1 VTDGGEQAIRMNVR
15 PARISDLRALR
26 SLEGNNHS
34 VVLAPPPATNIPSTV
49 RLAAVSNWRG
59 VGSRSQTLVL
69 SENSRTRGF
78 IQARARP
85 GRESWDL
92 IRLACQ
98 APDAEYWESA
108 CAELLE
114 RMCANTAER
123 GALRTFARLPTDS
136 DYLQVM
142 TEHAFRSYAAEVS
155 LCGTPRLAAERMSS
169 YGPDVRFRRPSDAWD
184 IFSLYCAC
192 TPALVRHAESR
203 SLKEWSIFARF
214 AGGVPWRGERI
225 REVVLGEMGN
235 LQAWL
240 RWRPVHGP
248 YPHVLEILASVDAA
262 ARVPEM
268 LRYAVEHEGLDPDF
282 RTICRVREYDGRIS
296 ATLEEVGF
304 EPLLRETLLVRHT
317 VAWVTE
323 RQLLVA
329 ALRAQGL
336 GLELSHYRRGVEA
349 LHQRLA
355 SSREAPHYYDRDD
368 RASNY
373 G

>member
-1 VTDGGEQAIRMNVR
+1 MNVR

-26 SLEGNNHS
+26 SLEGNGQA
-34 VVLAPPPATNIPSTV
+34 VLLAPPPAANLPSTMH
-49 RLAAVSNWRG
+49 LSAVSHWRG
-59 VGSRSQTLVL
+59 MGGRSQTLIL
-69 SENSRTRGF
+69 NDSPRIRGF

-85 GRESWDL
+85 GRESWDMV
-92 IRLACQ
+92 RLACQ
-98 APDAEYWESA
+98 APDAERWESA
-108 CAELLE
+108 CAALLE
-114 RMCANTAER
+114 RMCTDTAER
-123 GALRTFARLPTDS
+123 GALRTFARLPSDS
-136 DYLQVM
+136 DHLDLM
-142 TEHAFRSYAAEVS
+142 TEHAFRSYAAEIS
-155 LCGTPRLAAERMSS
+155 LCGTPRTAVEQVPS
-169 YGPDVRFRRPSDAWD
+169 YGLDVRARQPRDAWD

-203 SLKEWSIFARF
+203 SLKEWSIPHRF
-214 AGGVPWRGERI
+214 AGGAPWRRRPI
-225 REVVLGEMGN
+225 PEVVLGEMGN
-235 LQAWL
+235 PQAWL
-240 RWRPVHGP
+240 RWRPAHGP
-248 YPHVLEILASVDAA
+248 YPQLLEILTSVDAA
-262 ARVPEM
+262 PRIPEL
-268 LRYAVEHEGLDPDF
+268 LRFAVEHLGLDADSG
-282 RTICRVREYDGRIS
+282 TICRVREYDGRVS
-296 ATLEEVGF
+296 ATLEEIGF